1 MISIK
6 YIHVVKKKYLT
17 GMYKCCIIIKE
28 NVVKG
33 KSFTGGDYL
42 EKIVRQSLLYDF
54 YGELLTEHQKSIY
67 EDVVMND
74 LSYTE
79 IAKINGIS
87 RQGVY
92 DMIKRCDK
100 ILEEYEDK
108 LRLVEKFENAR
119 EKMAHI
125 KESIKLLRE
134 KNEDGQ
140 LELLISDIGNEVSL
154 LIEEF

>member
-1 MISIK
+1 M
-6 YIHVVKKKYLT
+6 
-17 GMYKCCIIIKE
+17 
-28 NVVKG
+28 
-33 KSFTGGDYL
+33 

-67 EDVVMND
+67 EDVIMND

-79 IAKINGIS
+79 IARLNGIS

-100 ILEEYEDK
+100 ILEEYEGK
-108 LRLVEKFENAR
+108 LKLVEKFENAR
-119 EKMAHI
+119 EKMTRI
-125 KESIKLLRE
+125 NDSLKLLRDRNKDE
-134 KNEDGQ
+134 E
-140 LELLISDIGNEVSL
+140 LESLILEIDNDTAL